1 MPFRVLRV
9 INSTAQSLDSS
20 VLLRG
25 LRNTGLMGE
34 SRPMGDVQPKCGEH
48 QLGLTLLE
56 SLTTLAIIAIL
67 TGIALPSFREQIA
80 EARAHGAATTLYAAI
95 QFARSAAQR
104 HGQSV
109 VLCPMAEINLER
121 HQCSGHFG
129 QRLGVMTVSDARHRL
144 LRVWPP
150 TEGVSV
156 TNRLGTRFVTGTLS
170 WDAWGVG
177 RRNLT
182 LSVCVAGRNWAVITN
197 RLGRPRLA
205 ENWGEC
211 PIA

>member
-1 MPFRVLRV
+1 
-9 INSTAQSLDSS
+9 
-20 VLLRG
+20 
-25 LRNTGLMGE
+25 
-34 SRPMGDVQPKCGEH
+34 MGDVQSTSGEH
-48 QLGLTLLE
+48 QRGLTLLE
-56 SLTTLAIIAIL
+56 CLTTLAIIAIL

-121 HQCSGHFG
+121 PQCSGHFG

-182 LSVCVAGRNWAVITN
+182 LSVCVAGRNWVVITN